1 MGRSVRPSSPGI
13 LTPLPSALRSARRS
27 ALLVGGAVSL
37 VVAVRLVEAI
47 RPALLL
53 DPDPAWLPA
62 RLLLW
67 IAFLSGTA
75 ASGALAGGLFFLW
88 ARSRFLPDAPQPL
101 PFRSTTLLLLA
112 IGALAAGALFRF
124 GWLDSLPVPLW
135 LDDVSL
141 ISPTLALEGTWRDF
155 ANSIR
160 PAPYG
165 VAQPFG
171 SVGVL
176 YLEFYRLCLKLAGT
190 TVFGVRLPS
199 ALAGA
204 VSVATAMILGRALLP
219 RGGGVLAGLALA
231 GMRWSLILSRWGWNA
246 IVLAPVLDV
255 AALILLAARRRWSL
269 ALAAVA
275 GVVAGLSTH
284 IYLAAWVG
292 SAALFLL
299 ALWPPAPKEGKPWRP
314 ALALAFAIG
323 LAVAASPV
331 FLLAKGRTSPY
342 FARASDHN
350 VALEVRR
357 ARSILPLLGV
367 AADALASPWFLP
379 DPTPRHDLPGRAR
392 LGWIAGSFF
401 AVALAYAVVHPRRD
415 FSAFLLA
422 HAASAFAATVA
433 GGRAT
438 TPNGYRFGYLSNV
451 AAVAAAGGA
460 LLLLGIVRP
469 PRRQYAAIALTGL
482 LAVASFAGA
491 RDAVIGWAGSRAT
504 FDDFWGQD
512 TLLARAAARW
522 DLYGA
527 VDLDLSLGQNPL
539 TMEGARR
546 YRLDPDR
553 DAGHGT
559 RDTDRPAN
567 RSFRIVAPGTLA
579 GAGERLVERV
589 GDAWGR
595 EWGWIY
601 GKRTGSSSATG
612 ADALGAATARA
623 RTSSFTSKTD
633 GRISWKPSR
642 GSQMPMVRRGGR

>member
-1 MGRSVRPSSPGI
+1 MRAAVCFG
-13 LTPLPSALRSARRS
+13 A
-27 ALLVGGAVSL
+27 AVSC
-37 VVAVRLVEAI
+37 VVAVRSVEAI

-53 DPDPAWLPA
+53 DPDPAWIAA
-62 RLLLW
+62 RLVLW
-67 IAFLSGTA
+67 IGLLSATVA
-75 ASGALAGGLFFLW
+75 AGGLAAAVFFLC
-88 ARSRFLPDAPQPL
+88 ARSRFAPDAPYPL
-101 PFRSTTLLLLA
+101 PFRRVTLALLA

-124 GWLDSLPVPLW
+124 AWLDTLPVPLW

-141 ISPTLALEGTWRDF
+141 ISPALALEGSWRDF

-176 YLEFYRLCLKLAGT
+176 YLEFYQLCLELAGT

-204 VSVATAMILGRALLP
+204 ASVGTAMLLGRALLP
-219 RGGGVLAGLALA
+219 RGGSVLAGLSLA

-255 AALILLAARRRWSL
+255 AALLLLAARRRWSL
-269 ALAAVA
+269 ALAALA
-275 GVVAGLSTH
+275 GVVAGISTH

-299 ALWPPAPKEGKPWRP
+299 ALWPPAPEQGRPWRP

-323 LAVAASPV
+323 LLLAAAPI
-331 FLLAKGRTSPY
+331 FLLRKGRTSPY

-350 VALEVRR
+350 VVLEVRR
-357 ARSILPLLGV
+357 ARSILPFLGV
-367 AADALASPWFLP
+367 AADALSSPWFLP
-379 DPTPRHDLPGRAR
+379 DPTPRHDLPGHSR
-392 LGWIAGSFF
+392 LGWIGGALVAVSF
-401 AVALAYAVVHPRRD
+401 AYALLRPRRD
-415 FSAFLLA
+415 FSAYLLA
-422 HAASAFAATVA
+422 QAAAAFAATVA

-438 TPNGYRFGYLSNV
+438 VPNGYRFGYLSNA
-451 AAVAAAGGA
+451 AAVAIAGGA
-460 LLLLGIVRP
+460 LLVLAMFRAS
-469 PRRQYAAIALTGL
+469 RRLSAAIALTGL

-491 RDAVIGWAGSRAT
+491 RDAIIRWAGSRTT

-522 DLYGA
+522 DLYGT
-527 VDLDLSLGQNPL
+527 VDLDPALGENTL
-539 TMEGARR
+539 TMEGARK
-546 YRLDPDR
+546 YRLDPWRDRLGR
-553 DAGHGT
+553 DAPEGEP
-559 RDTDRPAN
+559 RRK
-567 RSFRIVAPGTLA
+567 FRIVAPRSRPR
-579 GAGERLVERV
+579 AGERLVERV

-601 GKRTGSSSATG
+601 GRRTGGT
-612 ADALGAATARA
+612 
-623 RTSSFTSKTD
+623 
-633 GRISWKPSR
+633 
-642 GSQMPMVRRGGR
+642 

>member
-1 MGRSVRPSSPGI
+1 VTSRLSAVRSDRCA
-13 LTPLPSALRSARRS
+13 ALCAGG
-27 ALLVGGAVSL
+27 LVSF
-37 VVAVRLVEAI
+37 VVAVRAVEAI

-53 DPDPAWLPA
+53 DPEPAWIPA
-62 RLLLW
+62 RFLLW
-67 IAFLSGTA
+67 IGLLSATA
-75 ASGALAGGLFFLW
+75 AAGGLAAGLFFLW
-88 ARSRFLPDAPQPL
+88 SRSRFAPDAPQPL
-101 PFRSTTLLLLA
+101 PFRRTTLYLLA
-112 IGALAAGALFRF
+112 VGALAAGALFRF
-124 GWLDSLPVPLW
+124 AWLDTLPVPLW

-141 ISPTLALEGTWRDF
+141 ISPTLALDGTWRDF
-155 ANSIR
+155 ANAIR

-176 YLEFYRLCLKLAGT
+176 YLEFYRLCLDLAGT

-199 ALAGA
+199 ALAGLA
-204 VSVATAMILGRALLP
+204 SLATAMLLGRTLLP
-219 RGGGVLAGLALA
+219 RGGGALAGLALA

-255 AALILLAARRRWSL
+255 AALVLLAARRRWSL
-269 ALAAVA
+269 ALAALA
-275 GVVAGLSTH
+275 GVVAGISTH
-284 IYLAAWVG
+284 IYLASWVG

-299 ALWPPAPKEGKPWRP
+299 ALWPPAPEEGRPWRP

-323 LAVAASPV
+323 LLVAAAPIF
-331 FLLAKGRTSPY
+331 FLKKGRTSPY

-350 VALEVRR
+350 VVLEVQR

-367 AADALASPWFLP
+367 AADALAAPWFLP
-379 DPTPRHDLPGRAR
+379 DPTPRHDLPGRSR
-392 LGWIAGSFF
+392 LGWIVGSLV
-401 AVALAYAVVHPRRD
+401 AVSFAYAILRPRRD

-422 HAASAFAATVA
+422 HAATAFAATVA

-438 TPNGYRFGYLSNV
+438 APNGYRFGYLSNV

-460 LLLLGIVRP
+460 LLLLGMVRA
-469 PRRQYAAIALTGL
+469 PRRQSAAIALTGL

-491 RDAVIGWAGSRAT
+491 RDSIIRWAGSRTT

-522 DLYGA
+522 DLYGT

-539 TMEGARR
+539 TMEGARK
-546 YRLDPDR
+546 YRLDPWGEPLAVR
-553 DAGHGT
+553 REPKESG
-559 RDTDRPAN
+559 RR
-567 RSFRIVAPGTLA
+567 FRIVAPGTPA
-579 GAGERLVERV
+579 GVGERLVERV

-601 GKRTGSSSATG
+601 GR
-612 ADALGAATARA
+612 
-623 RTSSFTSKTD
+623 
-633 GRISWKPSR
+633 RIGDS
-642 GSQMPMVRRGGR
+642 